1 MDVTGV
7 GLEKGSVQ
15 KCVCVFLGG
24 GGGCEKGEII
34 SSEESEW

>member
-1 MDVTGV
+1 MTGV

-15 KCVCVFLGG
+15 KCVCVFW

>member
-15 KCVCVFLGG
+15 KCVCVCVL